1 MKNFWKDNAYFKIS
15 LYAIFVSIV
24 TILFYR
30 FSSNSDNIAPSIAAF
45 LGDITKIILPI
56 LYGLLLSYLL
66 NPIMMFFEK
75 YYLKWFKPKTVK
87 QKKML
92 RTLSIVSVYVCII
105 GLLTLMIRY
114 LVPQIYENI
123 RQLIEA
129 APKYM
134 EELNNK
140 IIALELAINDNVAT
154 LPFTLDTQEIFNR
167 FNPEKFFNMTLVNN
181 MISGI
186 MSKAITVTS
195 SLYNWIMGI
204 VIAFYVLTQKEDFS
218 RGMKRLT
225 YAMFRKDRAEKIVAV
240 FSEGHDIFIQ
250 FFVGKFIDSFIIGI
264 ICFVGLSL
272 MGNPYALLLSVI
284 VGIFNMIP
292 YFGPILGAIPA
303 VIITLFTGFMPAVF
317 VGIFIFILQQF
328 DGMVLGPKI
337 LGDSIGLSPFWIVS
351 GIIVGGALWGPLGMF
366 FASPIIAVILKNIER
381 WIQKRLNAKQITEE
395 AFASTPPVVS
405 TLQRLNS
412 PLKLSKSKK
421 KNHSKTEK

>member
-1 MKNFWKDNAYFKIS
+1 MKNFWKDNLYFKIS
-15 LYAIFVSIV
+15 LYAIFVAAV

-45 LGDITKIILPI
+45 FGAITKIILPI

-66 NPIMMFFEK
+66 NPIMIFFEK
-75 YYLKWFKPKTVK
+75 YYLKWAKPKTIK
-87 QKKML
+87 QKKMI
-92 RTLSIVSVYVCII
+92 RSLSILSVYVCII

-123 RQLIEA
+123 RQLIDV

-134 EELNNK
+134 ENLNDQL
-140 IIALELAINDNVAT
+140 IALETAINDNVST
-154 LPFTLDTQEIFNR
+154 LPFTIDTEEIFNR

-181 MISGI
+181 MLSGI
-186 MSKAITVTS
+186 MTRAVTLTS

-225 YAMFRKDRAEKIVAV
+225 YATLRKDRAEKIIAV
-240 FSEGHDIFIQ
+240 FAEGHDIFIQ
-250 FFVGKFIDSFIIGI
+250 FFVGKFIDSFIIGV
-264 ICFVGLSL
+264 ICFIGLYI
-272 MGNPYALLLSVI
+272 MGNPYALLLAVI

-381 WIQKRLNAKQITEE
+381 WIQKRLNAKQISEDTFVVEPQE
-395 AFASTPPVVS
+395 ASS
-405 TLQRLNS
+405 LQRLNK
-412 PLKLSKSKK
+412 PIKFTKSKK
-421 KNHSKTEK
+421 KNDSKTED

>member
-1 MKNFWKDNAYFKIS
+1 MKNFWKDNTYFKVS
-15 LYAIFVSIV
+15 LYVFFVAAA

-30 FSSNSDNIAPSIAAF
+30 FSSNTDNIAPSIAAF
-45 LGDITKIILPI
+45 FGGITKIILPI

-66 NPIMMFFEK
+66 NPIMIFFEK
-75 YYLKWFKPKTVK
+75 YYLKWAKPKTVK
-87 QKKML
+87 QKKL
-92 RTLSIVSVYVCII
+92 IRSLSILSVYVCII

-123 RQLIEA
+123 RQLIDV

-134 EELNNK
+134 ETLNDK
-140 IIALELAINDNVAT
+140 VIAFETTINDNVAT
-154 LPFTLDTQEIFNR
+154 LPFTLDTEQIFNR
-167 FNPEKFFNMTLVNN
+167 FNPEKLFNMTLINN

-186 MSKAITVTS
+186 MSKAVTLTS

-204 VIAFYVLTQKEDFS
+204 VIAFYALTQKEDFS
-218 RGMKRLT
+218 RAMKRLT
-225 YAMFRKDRAEKIVAV
+225 YAIFRKDRAEKIIAV
-240 FSEGHDIFIQ
+240 CAEGHDIFIQ
-250 FFVGKFIDSFIIGI
+250 FFVGKFIDSFIIGV
-264 ICFVGLSL
+264 ICFIGLSI
-272 MGNPYALLLSVI
+272 MGNPYALLLAVI

-292 YFGPILGAIPA
+292 YFGPILGAIPS

-381 WIQKRLNAKQITEE
+381 WIQKRLTSKQISEE
-395 AFASTPPVVS
+395 VFTPVSPAAS

-412 PLKLSKSKK
+412 PLKLPKLTKKSSGKK
-421 KNHSKTEK
+421 EK